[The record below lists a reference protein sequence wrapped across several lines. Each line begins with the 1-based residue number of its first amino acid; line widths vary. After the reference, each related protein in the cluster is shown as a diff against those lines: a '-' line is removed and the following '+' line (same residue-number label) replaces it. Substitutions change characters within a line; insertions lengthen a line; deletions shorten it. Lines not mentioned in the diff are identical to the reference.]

1 MKVSQGTEREGPAH
15 AEGPGLTRG
24 TALRFV
30 VLLGFV
36 SLLADVTYEGARSL
50 TGPFLA
56 TLGASGLAVG
66 LVSGLGELIGYTL
79 RLASGIVADRTR
91 QYWGLTFLGYAVNLV
106 AVPLL
111 ALAGRWEVAAALIVA
126 ERTGKAIRSPARDAM
141 LSHAVHRVGVGWG
154 FGLHEAMD
162 QIGAVLGPLAVA
174 TALALGRGYR
184 GAFGMLL
191 VPALMALGVLAT
203 AWRLNPRPRDF
214 ETEPEAHPIPGRP
227 LPRGF
232 WIYLAAAS
240 AIAAGF
246 ADFPLIAY
254 HLQRGRVIPPESIPL
269 LYAMAMGVD
278 AVAALV
284 FGRMFDRWGLRVL
297 VLAAALTAPF
307 SLLAFGG
314 GAAGAIS
321 GMVLWAV
328 GMGAQESI
336 LRAAVAKMVPPDR
349 RGTAYGLF
357 NAGIGLAWF
366 LGSALMGWLYD
377 TSLAGLIAFSASAQ
391 LLSIPL
397 LLASSGRLPGGAG
410 RRPESS
416 P

>member
-1 MKVSQGTEREGPAH
+1 MSQGTEREGPAR

-111 ALAGRWEVAAALIVA
+111 GLAGRWEVAAALIVA

-214 ETEPEAHPIPGRP
+214 ETETESHPIPGRP
-227 LPRGF
+227 LPRVF

-297 VLAAALTAPF
+297 VLAAVLTAPF

-314 GAAGAIS
+314 GAAGAIA

-391 LLSIPL
+391 FLSIPL
-397 LLASSGRLPGGAG
+397 LLASSGRLAGGAG
-410 RRPESS
+410 RRQEAS